1 MSNKQKLRSINGLDK
16 ASIEEII
23 RHFSFI
29 DKKIFSLHDYSSEDF
44 LNLNRILKDYF
55 NRIKLLSDN
64 SNSVIESIS
73 GKCFN
78 EFANKLNTLHND
90 LNSPML
96 KMEENLNLRINTLE
110 KTLKI
115 LDYIYVPINNL
126 KQNLM
131 TLKLV
136 LASAKLNRNLFREEA
151 DAISEYAQIA
161 DDLDEKIKKL
171 YISIEQ
177 SLKTLKSEIKDSL
190 IQQYH
195 LKDKTLNEVN
205 SIKFNIQSS
214 IHLISENYKDI
225 FSEIPQITEQ
235 AQLCF
240 KNIDQIITNLQY
252 HDIIRQKMD
261 HIQEIQ
267 KDIVEDL
274 NNYDKQGENTQPKYI
289 NNIPH
294 VAELQVAQLMLTNK
308 EYQNAIAKITS
319 ELLDIYDKIQTITN
333 ISLKISVECKNSRK
347 NNETDLTK
355 KEAQFNNILDN
366 ANIESNEFNSS
377 IQKLNAHNLQLS
389 DLFIKISGFES
400 DLDKLDLFLSS
411 QNKKSDKFKE
421 LAKITSALI
430 DDIKFKNKEVQELSK
445 QVKQNIS
452 LLENQTSDLS
462 DNNIAALQDFGKGLF
477 KSLMSNIKDYTTD
490 IGNQLYKNIDISNN
504 ISEDIKASINNIKYY
519 QLFEKIIE
527 EIIEKLNGIN
537 QILRNKNILNV
548 NEDGVSDLNLLKEKY
563 TMQSERDIH
572 DQILNKEKE
581 LGIKSKKEEEDQ
593 GDLELF

>member
-1 MSNKQKLRSINGLDK
+1 
-16 ASIEEII
+16 
-23 RHFSFI
+23 
-29 DKKIFSLHDYSSEDF
+29 
-44 LNLNRILKDYF
+44 
-55 NRIKLLSDN
+55 
-64 SNSVIESIS
+64 
-73 GKCFN
+73 
-78 EFANKLNTLHND
+78 
-90 LNSPML
+90 
-96 KMEENLNLRINTLE
+96 
-110 KTLKI
+110 
-115 LDYIYVPINNL
+115 
-126 KQNLM
+126 
-131 TLKLV
+131 
-136 LASAKLNRNLFREEA
+136 
-151 DAISEYAQIA
+151 
-161 DDLDEKIKKL
+161 
-171 YISIEQ
+171 
-177 SLKTLKSEIKDSL
+177 
-190 IQQYH
+190 
-195 LKDKTLNEVN
+195 
-205 SIKFNIQSS
+205 
-214 IHLISENYKDI
+214 
-225 FSEIPQITEQ
+225 
-235 AQLCF
+235 
-240 KNIDQIITNLQY
+240 
-252 HDIIRQKMD
+252 
-261 HIQEIQ
+261 
-267 KDIVEDL
+267 
-274 NNYDKQGENTQPKYI
+274 
-289 NNIPH
+289 
-294 VAELQVAQLMLTNK
+294 
-308 EYQNAIAKITS
+308 
-319 ELLDIYDKIQTITN
+319 
-333 ISLKISVECKNSRK
+333 
-347 NNETDLTK
+347 
-355 KEAQFNNILDN
+355 
-366 ANIESNEFNSS
+366 
-377 IQKLNAHNLQLS
+377 LNAHNLQLS